1 MSLRSARVG
10 DAISSGFDG
19 RAAYIAPVD
28 PTHRTV
34 TFVFTDIEG
43 STRLLRRI
51 HDAYAS
57 LLSDHHAILD
67 RCFTPHG
74 GSRLSTEGDG
84 GFFAF
89 PSPIDAATA
98 TVAAQEE
105 MEKHPWPNGERV
117 RVRMGIHTGDATPTA
132 GGGYVG
138 LTVHLAARITALG
151 HGGQVLISDAARRL
165 IAEDPPGIGFLDL
178 GLNSVADFPDPVR
191 IHQVHGSDVASFP
204 PFHSSPEQPLPST
217 MGRLVGRDHELSSL
231 VDLVESHRLV
241 TLLGPGGIG
250 KTRLV
255 IEAARRLRSHGSLVH
270 FVDLTGV
277 VSSERLPSAVLS
289 AVGVT
294 QEPSIAPT
302 FQVASALGRR
312 NAVLVLDNCEHLM
325 PEVGRFV
332 SELLTT
338 DQGARVLA
346 TSRTP
351 LTVPEERL
359 FDLEPLSAS
368 DDEVNPAVELF
379 VDRLGNAAPD
389 FQLDA
394 VTLPR
399 VRSIVRRLDGLPLAI
414 ELAASMVRVLPL
426 EELDSVLA
434 TRLDV
439 LQGGAGRPDRHRS
452 LTAALRWSV
461 ESLDD
466 ETRHAFASLGV
477 MSGPFSVDD
486 LLAVAGVGR
495 TEAIQLATRLVDQ
508 SLLKRAVVNGRPLL
522 RMLETIRWHALELLA
537 EIGGVSSARDRHLSH
552 FREVSVEARSGMRSH
567 AAATTLARL
576 WPRRPN
582 LLSAF
587 DRALVTGEFEAAV
600 EIVEGLVDAWAL
612 RAAATEARINTTRLL
627 EALTDA
633 APELRLRAAFARLEV
648 WQSQGV
654 GVAVERSLAALADDL
669 ARQVGNDGLRIRSR
683 IWMMAAGAIPME
695 DPVALIGEL
704 ERIGDPRALAY
715 GMDTLGWMLW
725 WEDRRSEAANIFQR
739 LRRLS
744 FEAGD
749 PLGTLDGVA
758 GVMATATT
766 TAEFA
771 EGARYADEVA
781 QLVKDLGCEWWVGFQ
796 LQWEAA
802 RSRTQVHYEEAAQWL
817 ARAYRVAHDT
827 GTVSQIAFVTAHQAI
842 VALAAGDPAT
852 AYAKTRE
859 FAGAHSQASGDPFNP
874 FALEIAAAVAL
885 EWGFD
890 EEAAQLCGAAAEWRR
905 PGGLHELGMPMPPWD
920 IERHEAV
927 VAGVRSSLEPD
938 RFEIAWREGAAM
950 PPEVALKLALGLRF
964 P

>member
-1 MSLRSARVG
+1 MAPFRSGSANASLTG
-10 DAISSGFDG
+10 D
-19 RAAYIAPVD
+19 AYIAPVD

-51 HDAYAS
+51 HDAYAN
-57 LLSDHHAILD
+57 LLADHHAILD
-67 RCFTPHG
+67 RCFAAHG
-74 GSRLSTEGDG
+74 GTRLSTEGDG

-89 PSPIDAATA
+89 SSPMDAATA

-105 MEKHPWPNGERV
+105 MEQHVWPDGERV
-117 RVRMGIHTGDATPTA
+117 RVRMGIHTGDATRTA

-165 IAEDPPGIGFLDL
+165 IPEDPPGVGFLDL
-178 GLNSVADFPDPVR
+178 GLHSVADFPEPVR
-191 IHQVHGSDVASFP
+191 IHQVHGSNVSSFP
-204 PFHSSPEQPLPST
+204 PFHSAFEQPLPST
-217 MGRLVGRDHELSSL
+217 MGRLVGREHELSSL

-255 IEAARRLRSHGSLVH
+255 VEAARRLRSHGSPVH

-277 VSSERLPSAVLS
+277 ASGERLPSAVLS

-294 QEPSIAPT
+294 QEPNIAPAI
-302 FQVASALGRR
+302 QVASALGRR
-312 NAVLVLDNCEHLM
+312 NAILVLDNCEHLM
-325 PEVGRFV
+325 PDVGRFV

-338 DQGARVLA
+338 DSGTRVVA

-351 LTVPEERL
+351 LTVPDERL
-359 FDLEPLSAS
+359 FDLEPLAAS
-368 DDEVNPAVELF
+368 DDEGNPAVELF

-394 VTLPR
+394 VTLPH
-399 VRSIVRRLDGLPLAI
+399 VRSIVQRLDGLPLAI

-461 ESLDD
+461 ETLDD
-466 ETRHAFASLGV
+466 ATRHAFASLGV

-486 LLAVAGVGR
+486 LPAVAGVGK
-495 TEAIQLATRLVDQ
+495 TEAIQIATRLADQ
-508 SLLKRAVVNGRPLL
+508 SLLKRAVVNGRPSL

-537 EIGGVSSARDRHLSH
+537 EMGGVSAARDRHLSH
-552 FREVSVEARSGMRSH
+552 FRKVSVEARHGMRSH
-567 AAATTLARL
+567 AAVTTLARL
-576 WPRRPN
+576 WPKRPN

-587 DRALVTGEFEAAV
+587 DHALVTGEFEAAV

-627 EALTDA
+627 EALVDA
-633 APELRLRAAFARLEV
+633 APELRLRAAFTRLEV

-654 GVAVERSLAALADDL
+654 GIAVERFLAALADDL
-669 ARQVGNDGLRIRSR
+669 AHQVGDDGLRIRSR
-683 IWMMAAGAIPME
+683 IWMMSAGAIPME
-695 DPVALIGEL
+695 DPETLIGEL
-704 ERIGDPRALAY
+704 ERIGDSRALAY

-725 WEDRRSEAANIFQR
+725 WEDRRSEAADIFQR

-744 FEAGD
+744 LDAGD
-749 PLGTLDGVA
+749 PVGTLDGVS
-758 GVMATATT
+758 GVIATATS
-766 TAEFA
+766 AEEFA
-771 EGARYADEVA
+771 EGALFADEVERLA
-781 QLVKDLGCEWWVGFQ
+781 KELGCEWWVGYR
-796 LQWEAA
+796 LQWEAS
-802 RSRTQVHYEEAAQWL
+802 RSRSQGHHEEAAQWL
-817 ARAYRVAHDT
+817 ARAYRVAHDS
-827 GTVSQIAFVTAHQAI
+827 GTVSQIAFVTADQAI
-842 VALAAGDPAT
+842 VALEAGDVVT
-852 AYAKTRE
+852 AYAKARE
-859 FAGAHSQASGDPFNP
+859 FAEAHRQSSDDPFNP
-874 FALEIAAAVAL
+874 FVLEMAAAAAL
-885 EWGFD
+885 TWGYVED
-890 EEAAQLCGAAAEWRR
+890 AARLCGAAAEWRR
-905 PGGLHELGMPMPPWD
+905 PGGLHQLGMPMPPWD
-920 IERHEAV
+920 VQRHESV
-927 VAGVRSSLEPD
+927 VASIRSSMNPD
-938 RFEIAWREGAAM
+938 RFEAAWREGAAM
-950 PPEVALKLALGLRF
+950 PPEVALKIALGLKS

>member
-1 MSLRSARVG
+1 M
-10 DAISSGFDG
+10 
-19 RAAYIAPVD
+19 D

-51 HDAYAS
+51 HDAYAD
-57 LLSDHHAILD
+57 LLAEHHGILD
-67 RCFTPHG
+67 RCFAAHRGT
-74 GSRLSTEGDG
+74 RLSAEGDG
-84 GFFAF
+84 GFFVF
-89 PSPIDAATA
+89 PSPMDAAAA

-105 MEKHPWPNGERV
+105 MDQHAWPNGERV

-132 GGGYVG
+132 DGGYVG

-151 HGGQVLISDAARRL
+151 HGGQVLISDAARSL
-165 IAEDPPGIGFLDL
+165 IAEVPPGIGFLDL
-178 GLNSVADFPDPVR
+178 GLHSVADFPDPVR
-191 IHQVHGSDVASFP
+191 IHQVHGSDVTSFP
-204 PFHSSPEQPLPST
+204 PFHTAFEQPLPST
-217 MGRLVGRDHELSSL
+217 MGRLVGREHELSSL

-255 IEAARRLRSHGSLVH
+255 VEAARRLRSHGSPVH

-277 VSSERLPSAVLS
+277 ASGERFPSAVLS

-294 QEPSIAPT
+294 QEPNIAPT
-302 FQVASALGRR
+302 IQVASALGRR
-312 NAVLVLDNCEHLM
+312 NAILVLDNCEHLM
-325 PEVGRFV
+325 PDVGRFV
-332 SELLTT
+332 SEVLTT
-338 DQGARVLA
+338 DPGARVVA

-351 LTVPEERL
+351 LAVPDERL
-359 FDLEPLSAS
+359 FDLEPLAAS
-368 DDEVNPAVELF
+368 DDEDANPAVELF

-389 FQLDA
+389 FQLDV
-394 VTLPR
+394 VTLPH

-466 ETRHAFASLGV
+466 ETRRAFASLGV

-486 LLAVAGVGR
+486 LPAVAGVGR
-495 TEAIQLATRLVDQ
+495 TEAIQIATRLADQ
-508 SLLKRAVVNGRPLL
+508 SLIKRAVVNGRPSL

-537 EIGGVSSARDRHLSH
+537 EMGGLTAARDRHLSR
-552 FREVSVEARSGMRSH
+552 FREVSLEARRGMRSH
-567 AAATTLARL
+567 AATTTLARL

-582 LLSAF
+582 LLAAL
-587 DRALVTGEFEAAV
+587 DHALVTGEFEAAV

-612 RAAATEARINTTRLL
+612 KAAATEARIITTRLL
-627 EALTDA
+627 DALTH
-633 APELRLRAAFARLEV
+633 APGELRLRAAFARLEV

-654 GVAVERSLAALADDL
+654 GVAVERSLAALADEL
-669 ARQVGNDGLRIRSR
+669 ARQVGDDGLRIRSR
-683 IWMMAAGAIPME
+683 IWMMSAGAIPME
-695 DPVALIGEL
+695 DPGALIGEL
-704 ERIGDPRALAY
+704 ERIDDPRALAY

-725 WEDRRSEAANIFQR
+725 WEDRRSEAADIFHR

-744 FEAGD
+744 VEAGD
-749 PLGTLDGVA
+749 PLGTLDGVS
-758 GVMATATT
+758 GVMATATST
-766 TAEFA
+766 EEFA

-781 QLVKDLGCEWWVGFQ
+781 ALVKDLGCEWWVAYQ

-817 ARAYRVAHDT
+817 ARAYRVAHDS
-827 GTVSQIAFVTAHQAI
+827 GTVGQIGFVTAHQAI

-859 FAGAHSQASGDPFNP
+859 FAEAHHQASGDPFNP
-874 FALEIAAAVAL
+874 FVLEIAAAVAL
-885 EWGFD
+885 AWGFH
-890 EEAAQLCGAAAEWRR
+890 EESAQLCGAAAEWRR

-920 IERHEAV
+920 IERHEAL
-927 VAGVRSSLEPD
+927 VASIRSSMKPD
-938 RFEIAWREGAAM
+938 RFEAAWRQGADM
-950 PPEVALKLALGLRF
+950 PPEVALKIALGF
-964 P
+964 KSP